1 MGKMMG
7 RSTWDAISRTMS
19 SLNEREWVD
28 VPMRTVGLTC
38 RITSISRRAS
48 LSGAA
53 RGQSATSD
61 EKNEDYKRENINL
74 FERQDER
81 LGGKE
86 GD

>member
-7 RSTWDAISRTMS
+7 RSTMS

-61 EKNEDYKRENINL
+61 EKDEDYKRENINL

-81 LGGKE
+81 VGGKE